1 LLFSYYCCTF
11 NVTIS
16 EGQRLLPVLFRRML
30 KDKYIDYLRFEKRY
44 SAHTILAYHTDLD
57 DFTKFLSLQYSVSDL
72 LAADHT
78 LIRSWLI
85 SLIDR
90 KISPRSV
97 NRKLSTLKS
106 FYRYCQK
113 QGLLKVNPMLKVVAP
128 RVTKQLPVFLT
139 HDNLDTLL
147 KSVEF
152 ELGYE
157 GCRDKMIITLFYATG
172 IRRAE
177 LVHISI
183 SDLDLNAGTLKVLG
197 KRNKERIVPL
207 GSNVITQLEEYLII
221 RNKFL
226 VENSLADQ
234 NNIHTLFVTSKGL
247 AIYPRLIQNIVHEY
261 LSRVASNSKLSPHVL
276 RHTFATHMLDDGADL
291 NAIKEIL
298 GHSSLAATQVYTH
311 NTIEKLKSIYKQAH
325 PRA

>member
-1 LLFSYYCCTF
+1 
-11 NVTIS
+11 
-16 EGQRLLPVLFRRML
+16 ML

-44 SAHTILAYHTDLD
+44 SAHTVLAYHSDLD
-57 DFTKFLSLQYSVSDL
+57 DFTKFLSLQYSITDL
-72 LAADHT
+72 LQADHT

-90 KISPRSV
+90 KISARSV

-106 FYRYCQK
+106 FYRFCQK
-113 QGLLKVNPMLKVVAP
+113 QGLCEVNPMFKVVAP
-128 RVTKQLPVFLT
+128 RVSRHLPVFLT
-139 HDNLDTLL
+139 RDNLDTLL
-147 KSVEF
+147 YSIEF
-152 ELGYE
+152 DPGYE
-157 GCRDKMIITLFYATG
+157 GCRDKMILTLFYATG

-177 LVHISI
+177 LVQITLP
-183 SDLDLNAGTLKVLG
+183 DLDLDTGTLKILG
-197 KRNKERIVPL
+197 KRKKERIIPL
-207 GSNVITQLEEYLII
+207 GEKVICQLKEYLII
-221 RNKFL
+221 RYEFL
-226 VENSLADQ
+226 SEIKPIKQINTL
-234 NNIHTLFVTSKGL
+234 TLFVTSKGL
-247 AIYPRLIQNIVHEY
+247 AVYPRLIHNIVHKY
-261 LSRVASNSKLSPHVL
+261 LSLIASNSKLSPHVL

>member
-1 LLFSYYCCTF
+1 
-11 NVTIS
+11 
-16 EGQRLLPVLFRRML
+16 ML

-57 DFTKFLSLQYSVSDL
+57 DFTTFLTLQYSVSDL
-72 LAADHT
+72 LQADHN

-90 KISPRSV
+90 KISTRSV

-128 RVTKQLPVFLT
+128 RISKQLPVFLT
-139 HDNLDTLL
+139 HDNLDKLL
-147 KSVEF
+147 NKVEF
-152 ELGYE
+152 ALGYE

-177 LVHISI
+177 LVQIKL
-183 SDLDLNAGTLKVLG
+183 SDLDLDFGTLKVLG
-197 KRNKERIVPL
+197 KRNKERIIPL
-207 GSNVITQLEEYLII
+207 GENVITNLKEYLII
-221 RNKFL
+221 RSAFL
-226 VENSLADQ
+226 TENVNAQQ
-234 NNIHTLFVTSKGL
+234 NNTHTLFVTSKGL
-247 AIYPRLIQNIVHEY
+247 AVYPKLIYNIVHKY
-261 LSRVASNSKLSPHVL
+261 LSLIASNSKLSPHVL

>member
-1 LLFSYYCCTF
+1 
-11 NVTIS
+11 
-16 EGQRLLPVLFRRML
+16 ML
-30 KDKYIDYLRFEKRY
+30 KDRYIDYLRFEKRY

-57 DFTKFLSLQYSVSDL
+57 DFTKFLSLQYSVTDL
-72 LAADHT
+72 LQADHN
-78 LIRSWLI
+78 LIRSWLV
-85 SLIDR
+85 SLSDS
-90 KISPRSV
+90 KISPRSI

-113 QGLLKVNPMLKVVAP
+113 QGLIKNNPMLKVVAP
-128 RVTKQLPVFLT
+128 RTSKQLPVFLT
-139 HDNLDTLL
+139 QNNLDDLL
-147 KSVEF
+147 GNVKF
-152 ELGYE
+152 PNDYN

-172 IRRAE
+172 IRRME
-177 LVHISI
+177 LIQI
-183 SDLDLNAGTLKVLG
+183 LTSDLDLDKGTLKVLG

-207 GSNVITQLEEYLII
+207 GENVISQLKDYLVARSEYLTENNFTF
-221 RNKFL
+221 RNI
-226 VENSLADQ
+226 NHA
-234 NNIHTLFVTSKGL
+234 LFVSSSGL
-247 AIYPRLIQNIVHEY
+247 PVYPRLVHAIVHQY
-261 LSRVASNSKLSPHVL
+261 LSLIASNSKLSPHVL

>member
-1 LLFSYYCCTF
+1 
-11 NVTIS
+11 
-16 EGQRLLPVLFRRML
+16 ML

-44 SAHTILAYHTDLD
+44 STHTIMAYHTDLD
-57 DFTKFLSLQYSVSDL
+57 DFTKFLNLQYSVTDPL
-72 LAADHT
+72 LADHN

-90 KISPRSV
+90 KISTRSV

-113 QGLLKVNPMLKVVAP
+113 QRLLVVNPMLKVVAP
-128 RVTKQLPVFLT
+128 RITKHLPVFLT
-139 HDNLDTLL
+139 HDNLDQLL
-147 KSVEF
+147 HTVEF
-152 ELGYE
+152 DAGYE

-183 SDLDLNAGTLKVLG
+183 NDLDLNSGTLKVLG
-197 KRNKERIVPL
+197 KRNKERIVPI
-207 GSNVITQLEEYLII
+207 GEIIIIQLIEYLII
-221 RNKFL
+221 RDTFL
-226 VENSLADQ
+226 SEKLPVDQ

-247 AIYPRLIQNIVHEY
+247 AIYPRLIHNIVHKY
-261 LSRVASNSKLSPHVL
+261 LSKVASNSKLSPHVL
-276 RHTFATHMLDDGADL
+276 RHSFATHMLDDGADL

>member
-1 LLFSYYCCTF
+1 
-11 NVTIS
+11 
-16 EGQRLLPVLFRRML
+16 ML
-30 KDKYIDYLRFEKRY
+30 KEKYIDYLRFEKRY
-44 SAHTILAYHTDLD
+44 SAHTVLAYHTDLD
-57 DFTKFLSLQYSVSDL
+57 DFTTFLSSQYAVLDL

-90 KISPRSV
+90 KISPRSI

-106 FYRYCQK
+106 FFKYCQK
-113 QGLLKVNPMLKVVAP
+113 QELLQVNPMLKVVAP

-139 HDNLDTLL
+139 QNNLDKLL
-147 KSVEF
+147 KLVEF
-152 ELGYE
+152 EPGYE

-177 LVHISI
+177 LVYINLA
-183 SDLDLNAGTLKVLG
+183 DLDLNTGTLKVLG
-197 KRNKERIVPL
+197 KRNKERMVPL

-226 VENSLADQ
+226 VENTSADQ

-247 AIYPRLIQNIVHEY
+247 AIYPRLIQNIVHKY
-261 LSRVASNSKLSPHVL
+261 LSLVASNSKLSPHIL

>member
-1 LLFSYYCCTF
+1 
-11 NVTIS
+11 
-16 EGQRLLPVLFRRML
+16 ML
-30 KDKYIDYLRFEKRY
+30 KDKYIDYLQFEKRY

-57 DFTKFLSLQYSVSDL
+57 DFTKFLSLQYAISDPL
-72 LAADHT
+72 QADHN

-90 KISPRSV
+90 KISTRSV

-113 QGLLKVNPMLKVVAP
+113 QGLLMVNPMLKVVAP
-128 RVTKQLPVFLT
+128 RVSKHLPVFLT
-139 HDNLDTLL
+139 NDNLHQLL
-147 KSVEF
+147 HTVEF
-152 ELGYE
+152 DE
-157 GCRDKMIITLFYATG
+157 GFEGIRDKMIIILFYATG

-177 LVHISI
+177 LVQVKIQ
-183 SDLDLNAGTLKVLG
+183 DLDLEGGTLKVLG
-197 KRNKERIVPL
+197 KRNKERIVPI
-207 GSNVITQLEEYLII
+207 GNNVIKLLNEYLIV
-221 RNKFL
+221 RSEFL
-226 VENSLADQ
+226 RKKQHYTQ
-234 NNIHTLFVTSKGL
+234 NNNNTLFVTSKGL
-247 AIYPRLIQNIVHEY
+247 AVYPRLIHNIVHKY
-261 LSRVASNSKLSPHVL
+261 LSQVASSSKLSPHVL
-276 RHTFATHMLDDGADL
+276 RHSFATHMLNDGADL

>member
-1 LLFSYYCCTF
+1 M
-11 NVTIS
+11 
-16 EGQRLLPVLFRRML
+16 Q
-30 KDKYIDYLRFEKRY
+30 KDKYIDYLTFEKRY

-57 DFTKFLSLQYSVSDL
+57 DFTKFMSLQYSITDL
-72 LAADHT
+72 LQADHN

-90 KISPRSV
+90 KISSRSI

-113 QGLLKVNPMLKVVAP
+113 QDLIKNNPMLKVVAP
-128 RVTKQLPVFLT
+128 RTSKQLPVFLT
-139 HDNLDTLL
+139 HDNLDALL
-147 KSVEF
+147 HKVEF
-152 ELGYE
+152 GPGYE
-157 GCRDKMIITLFYATG
+157 GCRDKMINTLLYATG
-172 IRRAE
+172 IRRME
-177 LVHISI
+177 LVQILT
-183 SDLDLNAGTLKVLG
+183 SDLDLDKGTLKVLG

-207 GSNVITQLEEYLII
+207 GENVINMLKDYLVRREE
-221 RNKFL
+221 FL
-226 VENSLADQ
+226 TENMHARK
-234 NNIHTLFVTSKGL
+234 NINQSLFVTSKGL
-247 AIYPRLIQNIVHEY
+247 PVYPRLVYNIVHKS
-261 LSRVASNSKLSPHVL
+261 LSLIASNSKLSPHVL

-311 NTIEKLKSIYKQAH
+311 NTIEKLKTIYKQAH

>member
-1 LLFSYYCCTF
+1 M
-11 NVTIS
+11 
-16 EGQRLLPVLFRRML
+16 Q
-30 KDKYIDYLRFEKRY
+30 KDKYIDYLRFERRY

-57 DFTKFLSLQYSVSDL
+57 DFTKFLNLQYSITDPL
-72 LAADHT
+72 QADHN

-90 KISPRSV
+90 KISPRSI

-113 QGLLKVNPMLKVVAP
+113 QDLIKNSPMLKVVAP
-128 RVTKQLPVFLT
+128 RTSKQLPVFLT
-139 HDNLDTLL
+139 RANLDDLL
-147 KSVEF
+147 QKVEF
-152 ELGYE
+152 TPDYE

-172 IRRAE
+172 IRKTE
-177 LVHISI
+177 LIHILT
-183 SDLDLNAGTLKVLG
+183 SDLDLNKGTIKVLG

-207 GSNVITQLEEYLII
+207 GENVINMLNEYLEK
-221 RNKFL
+221 RDEFLTENKNAL
-226 VENSLADQ
+226 Q
-234 NNIHTLFVTSKGL
+234 NNNHSLFVTSKAL
-247 AIYPRLIQNIVHEY
+247 PVYPRLVYSIVHKY
-261 LSRVASNSKLSPHVL
+261 LSLIASNSKLSPHVL

-311 NTIEKLKSIYKQAH
+311 NTIEKLKTIYKQAH

>member
-1 LLFSYYCCTF
+1 M
-11 NVTIS
+11 
-16 EGQRLLPVLFRRML
+16 Q
-30 KDKYIDYLRFEKRY
+30 KDKYIDYLTFEKRY

-57 DFTKFLSLQYSVSDL
+57 DFTKFMSLQYSITDL
-72 LAADHT
+72 LQADHN

-90 KISPRSV
+90 KISSRSV

-113 QGLLKVNPMLKVVAP
+113 QDLIKNNPMLKVVAP
-128 RVTKQLPVFLT
+128 RTSKQLPVFLT
-139 HDNLDTLL
+139 HDNLEALL
-147 KSVEF
+147 HRVEF
-152 ELGYE
+152 DPAYE

-172 IRRAE
+172 IRRTE
-177 LVHISI
+177 LVQIMT
-183 SDLDLNAGTLKVLG
+183 SDLDLDKGTLKVLG

-207 GSNVITQLEEYLII
+207 GKSVINMLKDYLVSREE
-221 RNKFL
+221 FL
-226 VENSLADQ
+226 TNYMHAQ
-234 NNIHTLFVTSKGL
+234 PNINHSLFVTSRGL
-247 AIYPRLIQNIVHEY
+247 PVYPRLVYNIVHKY
-261 LSRVASNSKLSPHVL
+261 LSLIASNSKLSPHVL

-291 NAIKEIL
+291 NAIKELL

-311 NTIEKLKSIYKQAH
+311 NTIEKLKTIYKQAH

>member
-1 LLFSYYCCTF
+1 
-11 NVTIS
+11 
-16 EGQRLLPVLFRRML
+16 ML
-30 KDKYIDYLRFEKRY
+30 KDKYIDYLSFEKRY

-57 DFTKFLSLQYSVSDL
+57 DFTTFLSLQYHVTDL
-72 LAADHT
+72 LQCDHT

-90 KISPRSV
+90 KISTRSV

-106 FYRYCQK
+106 FYRYCQR
-113 QGLLKVNPMLKVVAP
+113 QGLIASNPMLKVVAP
-128 RVTKQLPVFLT
+128 RSSKPLPVFLT
-139 HDNLDTLL
+139 RDSLDNLLH
-147 KSVEF
+147 SEAF
-152 ELGYE
+152 APGYE

-177 LVHISI
+177 LVQIQI
-183 SDLDLNAGTLKVLG
+183 TDLNLDSGTLKVLG

-207 GSNVITQLEEYLII
+207 GGNITDELKAYLII
-221 RNKFL
+221 RDTLF
-226 VENSLADQ
+226 VENKLTPP
-234 NNIHTLFVTSKGL
+234 NNTSSLFVTSRGL
-247 AIYPRLIQNIVHEY
+247 PVYPRLIYSIVNKY
-261 LSRVASNSKLSPHVL
+261 LSLIASNSKLSPHVL

>member
-1 LLFSYYCCTF
+1 
-11 NVTIS
+11 
-16 EGQRLLPVLFRRML
+16 ML

-44 SAHTILAYHTDLD
+44 SANTILAYHTDLD
-57 DFTKFLSLQYSVSDL
+57 DFTKFLSLQYSITDL
-72 LAADHT
+72 LQADHNF
-78 LIRSWLI
+78 IRSWLI

-113 QGLLKVNPMLKVVAP
+113 QDLIKNSPMLKVVAP
-128 RVTKQLPVFLT
+128 RTSKQLPVFLT
-139 HDNLDTLL
+139 RDNLLDLFQ
-147 KSVEF
+147 KVEF
-152 ELGYE
+152 TPGFE

-172 IRRAE
+172 IRRTE
-177 LVHISI
+177 LVQILI
-183 SDLDLNAGTLKVLG
+183 SDLDLDKGTLKVLG

-207 GSNVITQLEEYLII
+207 GETVINMLKEYLDYRGEFLTENNYEI
-221 RNKFL
+221 RN
-226 VENSLADQ
+226 NRPS
-234 NNIHTLFVTSKGL
+234 LFVTSKGL
-247 AIYPRLIQNIVHEY
+247 PIYPRLVHSIVHKY
-261 LSRVASNSKLSPHVL
+261 LSLIASNSKLSPHVL

-311 NTIEKLKSIYKQAH
+311 NTIEKLKTIYKQAH

>member
-1 LLFSYYCCTF
+1 
-11 NVTIS
+11 
-16 EGQRLLPVLFRRML
+16 ML
-30 KDKYIDYLRFEKRY
+30 KDNYIDYLRFEKRY
-44 SAHTILAYHTDLD
+44 SAHTVLAYHTDLD
-57 DFTKFLSLQYSVSDL
+57 DFTKFLNQQYSVTDL
-72 LAADHT
+72 LIADHN

-90 KISPRSV
+90 KISTRSV

-113 QGLLKVNPMLKVVAP
+113 QGLLTVNPMLKVVAP
-128 RVTKQLPVFLT
+128 RVSKHLPVFLT
-139 HDNLDTLL
+139 HGNLDQLL
-147 KSVEF
+147 RAVEF
-152 ELGYE
+152 DSGYE
-157 GCRDKMIITLFYATG
+157 GIRDKMIITLFYATG

-183 SDLDLNAGTLKVLG
+183 NDLDLNSGTLKVLG

-207 GSNVITQLEEYLII
+207 GENVMNQLKEYLII
-221 RNKFL
+221 RSTFL
-226 VENSLADQ
+226 SEKQTSLQ
-234 NNIHTLFVTSKGL
+234 NNILTLFVTSKGL
-247 AIYPRLIQNIVHEY
+247 AIYPRLIHNIVHKY

-276 RHTFATHMLDDGADL
+276 RHSFATHMLDDGADL